1 MADFK
6 SKILKFFGVLF
17 IIIVIASLALV
28 AAGKMS
34 WPFFWII
41 IIISAFVAYFLIPWL
56 RGQ

>member
-6 SKILKFFGVLF
+6 SNLLKFFGALF

-41 IIISAFVAYFLIPWL
+41 IIISAFVAYFVIPWI

>member
-1 MADFK
+1 MDEIK
-6 SKILKFFGVLF
+6 PKLLKFFGIIF
-17 IIIVIASLALV
+17 IIIVIVSLALV

-41 IIISAFVAYFLIPWL
+41 MIISAFVAYFVIPWI

>member
-6 SKILKFFGVLF
+6 SNLLKFFGVLF

>member
-1 MADFK
+1 MTEIK
-6 SKILKFFGVLF
+6 SKILKVFGVLF
-17 IIIVIASLALV
+17 IIIVIASLVLV

-41 IIISAFVAYFLIPWL
+41 IIISAFVAYFVIPWI